1 MEDPPWDRTVFNVTL
16 KFRRW
21 LSVIRR
27 DETRSVSQPVWT
39 QWLLTPQFPL
49 PSPFPKPVARLL
61 IDENL

>member
-27 DETRSVSQPVWT
+27 DETRSVSQRVSILRP
-39 QWLLTPQFPL
+39 TPAPF
-49 PSPFPKPVARLL
+49 PSPFPKPAVRLL
-61 IDENL
+61 LDENL

>member
-27 DETRSVSQPVWT
+27 DETRSVSQRVSILRPT
-39 QWLLTPQFPL
+39 HRTISQPIP
-49 PSPFPKPVARLL
+49 
-61 IDENL
+61 

>member
-49 PSPFPKPVARLL
+49 PSSFPKPVA
-61 IDENL
+61 